1 MTLAVPDALGAP
13 ERRAVSV
20 VGRGRWAERADEVA
34 DVLAARPGAAGAV
47 SSLVPSAPFAL
58 VAIET
63 ATETVGVA
71 VRTPAGVQAEF
82 ALTGRRRHVETL
94 TPAVEHLLAQVGLT
108 PSDLGVVAV
117 DVGPGLFT
125 GLRVGVAAAKGLA
138 QSLGIGVVGATSLDI
153 LTAGAAAAG
162 HRGLVLACVDARRAE
177 VFAAVREVGDAGEVV
192 AEPIAPALFAP
203 VDLAVALDGLGG
215 AAVLA
220 VGDGAERYRAVL
232 EPVPGVRA
240 TAPALAFPPPA
251 ALLGLALG
259 AHRGG
264 RIASRRRV
272 ASFPSTCVRRTQRA
286 TSHVRSGPEP
296 GVVVT
301 LRIEKLRRR
310 DLRQLLRIESRVF
323 PEPWS
328 PEVFNSEL
336 ALRKGRLYRAAWDG
350 DEMAGYIGFMIV
362 DDEAHMTTIATA
374 PAYQRTGVATTMI
387 VDGIRT
393 LRAGGVKHISL
404 EVAANNEPAQ
414 ALYRRFG
421 FAPVGVRKNYYPV
434 TGQDALVMW
443 VYDIDSESYAERLDH
458 LAATGVAVEEG
469 RSR

>member
-1 MTLAVPDALGAP
+1 M
-13 ERRAVSV
+13 
-20 VGRGRWAERADEVA
+20 
-34 DVLAARPGAAGAV
+34 

-117 DVGPGLFT
+117 DIGPGLFT

-177 VFAAVREVGDAGEVV
+177 VFAAVRQVGEGGRSWRSRSRPPCARPWTWRSRST
-192 AEPIAPALFAP
+192 AWAAP
-203 VDLAVALDGLGG
+203 
-215 AAVLA
+215 
-220 VGDGAERYRAVL
+220 RCWRS
-232 EPVPGVRA
+232 A
-240 TAPALAFPPPA
+240 TAPSATAPSSSRCRASGPRRPHWRSRPRRPSSA
-251 ALLGLALG
+251 SPWRAS
-259 AHRGG
+259 G
-264 RIASRRRV
+264 RENRQSRRV
-272 ASFPSTCVRRTQRA
+272 ESFPSTCVRRTQRA

-336 ALRKGRLYRAAWDG
+336 ALRKGRLYRATWDG